1 MNSFKL
7 LAGSAGTPAEG
18 RTTYRELTEATVG
31 TFAARFL
38 DGPVRAVEE
47 VGDGNLNRVFRVR
60 GPASSIIVKQA
71 LPYLKVAGRQWPL
84 TRERA
89 RIEADAIAVHSRYAT
104 GLLPRVEHFDA
115 ALSAIVLEDLDGFR
129 SWRDI
134 LVEEQ
139 LTPGIAAQVGWY
151 SAATLLS
158 TGKPDGPADEP
169 ADERYELRRRFGYS
183 ELCLVTEDLVFT
195 APFTGAASNRY
206 DDELTGLVRALR
218 RDRAL
223 RMAVSGLLSDF
234 RTRPEALIHGDL
246 HTGSVLVQGRQAR
259 VIDLEFA
266 YFGPFG
272 FDPGMLL
279 ANLALAHTAH
289 TTMGN
294 LEFSAAIAGYARE
307 YWAALEAGC
316 RQLWSADE
324 PSCQR
329 FLSSLIAEAARFAG
343 VEMIRRIVGLAHV
356 RDIDSLPQPARLQ
369 AQQHAV
375 HRGRMLITGP
385 ACRDIDELWLCAT
398 KEDMHP

>member
-1 MNSFKL
+1 MNSPEL
-7 LAGSAGTPAEG
+7 LAGPTDAPADG

-31 TFAARFL
+31 AFAARFL

-60 GPASSIIVKQA
+60 GPAASIIVKQA

-89 RIEADAIAVHSRYAT
+89 RIEADAIAVHSRYAP

-139 LTPGIAAQVGWY
+139 RTPGIAAQVGWY

-158 TGKPDGPADEP
+158 TGRP
-169 ADERYELRRRFGYS
+169 DERCELRGRFGYS

-279 ANLALAHTAH
+279 ANLALAHIGHAAV
-289 TTMGN
+289 GD
-294 LEFSAAIAGYARE
+294 LESGAAIAGYARE
-307 YWAALEAGC
+307 YWTALEAGC

-324 PSCQR
+324 PSCHQ
-329 FLSSLIAEAARFAG
+329 FLTSLIADAARFAG

-375 HRGRMLITGP
+375 SRGRMLITGP
-385 ACRDIDELWLCAT
+385 ACGGIDELWLRAT

>member
-1 MNSFKL
+1 MNSSEL
-7 LAGSAGTPAEG
+7 LAGPTGTPADG

-31 TFAARFL
+31 AFAARFL

-60 GPASSIIVKQA
+60 GPAASIIVKQA
-71 LPYLKVAGRQWPL
+71 LPYLKAAGRQWPL

-89 RIEADAIAVHSRYAT
+89 RIETDAIAVHSRYAP

-129 SWRDI
+129 SWRDS

-139 LTPGIAAQVGWY
+139 PTPGIAAQVGWY

-158 TGKPDGPADEP
+158 TGKPDGPADE
-169 ADERYELRRRFGYS
+169 RYQLRGRFGYS

-234 RTRPEALIHGDL
+234 KTRPEALIHGAL

-279 ANLALAHTAH
+279 ANLALAHIGHAAT
-289 TTMGN
+289 GD

-307 YWAALEAGC
+307 YWTALEAGC

-324 PSCQR
+324 PSCHQ
-329 FLSSLIAEAARFAG
+329 FLTSLVAEAARFAG

-375 HRGRMLITGP
+375 SSGRMLITGP
-385 ACRDIDELWLCAT
+385 ACRGIDELWLRAT
-398 KEDMHP
+398 KEDVHP